1 MNDSKHAIL
10 HLMNEYCYRIDAGDL
25 EGFARLF
32 EHATFHVLG
41 DPDGARTGSG
51 EVLELLRQ
59 VTLYDGKTLT
69 KHVLSNVQIDVDE
82 ADGTATAQSYITVYQ
97 AVPPDFPLQ
106 AIFIGHYHDRFERA
120 GSGWRF
126 RQREISPDLIGDLS
140 FHRSDMAADHEDK
153 K

>member
-1 MNDSKHAIL
+1 MNSSKDAIL
-10 HLMNEYCYRIDAGDL
+10 QLMNEYCYLIDAGDK

-32 EHATFHVLG
+32 EHGTFHVLG
-41 DPDGARTGSG
+41 DPVGVRTGSG
-51 EVLELLRQ
+51 EVLELLQQ
-59 VTLYDGKTLT
+59 VTLYDGKTHA

-82 ADGTATAQSYITVYQ
+82 AGVTATAQSYITVYQ

-140 FHRSDMAADHEDK
+140 FHLSNVAGDKEDK

>member
-1 MNDSKHAIL
+1 MNDSKHTIL
-10 HLMNEYCYRIDAGDL
+10 HLMNEYCYRIDSGDL

-59 VTLYDGKTLT
+59 VTLYDGKPLT

-106 AIFIGHYHDRFERA
+106 AIFIGHYHDQFERA

-140 FHRSDMAADHEDK
+140 FHRSDMARDHEDK